1 MEWGVLMK
9 MAEQYFNLEKLL
21 ENQRNIEKRI
31 IMVEYLIE
39 TNCNMQHFIKK
50 FNVTTNIF
58 YQLRVI
64 ARDEKKFEE
73 LKARLKQPRR
83 LKNDM
88 GDFNRLACSEQELD
102 RALEI
107 GIELMYNRGKTI
119 KEIKKIFNCPIEKI
133 EQTIKKIG

>member
-1 MEWGVLMK
+1 MTLK
-9 MAEQYFNLEKLL
+9 EKI
-21 ENQRNIEKRI
+21 QRKIDMI
-31 IMVEYLIE
+31 EYLIE

-50 FNVTTNIF
+50 FSVTTNTF
-58 YQLRVI
+58 YQSRII
-64 ARDEKKFEE
+64 ARDENKFEE
-73 LKARLKQPRR
+73 LKARLAQPRR
-83 LKNDM
+83 LKNNM
-88 GDFNRLACSEQELD
+88 GGFNSLACSEQELD

>member
-1 MEWGVLMK
+1 
-9 MAEQYFNLEKLL
+9 MAKVKFLRGSCMSLKE
-21 ENQRNIEKRI
+21 RIEKRI

-39 TNCNMQHFIKK
+39 TKCNMQHFVKK

-64 ARDEKKFEE
+64 ANDEKKFEE

-88 GDFNRLACSEQELD
+88 GEFSSLACSEQELD

-107 GIELMYNRGKTI
+107 GIELMYSRGKTI
-119 KEIKKIFNCPIEKI
+119 KEIKKIFNCSIEKI

>member
-1 MEWGVLMK
+1 MYDRGICMSLKE
-9 MAEQYFNLEKLL
+9 
-21 ENQRNIEKRI
+21 RIEKRI

-39 TNCNMQHFIKK
+39 TKCNMQHFVKK

-64 ARDEKKFEE
+64 ANDEKKFEE

-88 GDFNRLACSEQELD
+88 GEFSSLACSEQELD

-107 GIELMYNRGKTI
+107 GIELMYSRGKTI
-119 KEIKKIFNCPIEKI
+119 KEIKKIFNCSIEKI
-133 EQTIKKIG
+133 TQTIQKIG

>member
-1 MEWGVLMK
+1 MYDRGICMSLK
-9 MAEQYFNLEKLL
+9 D
-21 ENQRNIEKRI
+21 RIEKRI

-39 TNCNMQHFIKK
+39 TKCNMQHFIKK

-64 ARDEKKFEE
+64 ANDEKKFEE
-73 LKARLKQPRR
+73 LKERLKQPRR
-83 LKNDM
+83 LKNNM
-88 GDFNRLACSEQELD
+88 GEFNRLACSEQELD

>member
-1 MEWGVLMK
+1 MSLK
-9 MAEQYFNLEKLL
+9 D
-21 ENQRNIEKRI
+21 RIEKRI

-88 GDFNRLACSEQELD
+88 GEFSSMACSEQELD

-119 KEIKKIFNCPIEKI
+119 KEIKKIFNCPIEKV

>member
-1 MEWGVLMK
+1 MSLK
-9 MAEQYFNLEKLL
+9 D
-21 ENQRNIEKRI
+21 RI
-31 IMVEYLIE
+31 QLRINRVEYLRE
-39 TNCNMQHFIKK
+39 TNCSMQHFIKK

-64 ARDEKKFEE
+64 ANDEKKFEE
-73 LKARLKQPRR
+73 LKARLEQPRR
-83 LKNDM
+83 LKNNM
-88 GDFNRLACSEQELD
+88 GEFNRIACSEQELD

-107 GIELMYNRGKTI
+107 GIELMYSRGKTI